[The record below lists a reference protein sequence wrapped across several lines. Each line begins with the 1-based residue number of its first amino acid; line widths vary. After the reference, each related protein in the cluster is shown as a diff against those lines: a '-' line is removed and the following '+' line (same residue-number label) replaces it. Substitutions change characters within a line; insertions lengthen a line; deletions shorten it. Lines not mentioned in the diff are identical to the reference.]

1 MKKLLMV
8 VGLAAFLTGCC
19 SSHEG
24 GTSEESMNS
33 SSSGVQ
39 FHNNASN
46 GTGSSMVNN

>member
-1 MKKLLMV
+1 MKKLVMV
-8 VGLAAFLTGCC
+8 IGLAAFLAGCC

-24 GTSEESMNS
+24 GTGDESS

-46 GTGSSMVNN
+46 GTGSTVVNN